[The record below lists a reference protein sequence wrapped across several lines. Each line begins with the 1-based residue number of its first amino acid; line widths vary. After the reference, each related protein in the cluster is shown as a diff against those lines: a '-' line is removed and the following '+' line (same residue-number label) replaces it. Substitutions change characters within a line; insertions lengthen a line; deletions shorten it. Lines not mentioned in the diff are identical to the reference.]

1 MFFQPFPD
9 APPAQVVTAQ
19 VAPAGVE
26 TYPAAFFVPF
36 APQTALD
43 MARRVPGFRL
53 DLGDEGVRG
62 LGEAGGNVLVDG
74 RPPAAKTGGL
84 AAVLA
89 AIPAGQVV
97 RIEILRG
104 GAAGGDP
111 LGRGVVA
118 NIVRAPRPAGLS
130 AEARAT
136 LADGDWL
143 GGAVLTLSRSAA
155 GLDLSATTTLD
166 MTGERS
172 HGERV
177 QADLAGARAG
187 RQALDY
193 RTDYPELSQ
202 RLAIDGALAGGRLKA
217 SATLAGARLSEAFA
231 FAEPGAASRFPK
243 DTRRWRG
250 ELGGDWSRTVGEG
263 RALKLAGLARFTD
276 LDARSDSLLG
286 PAPQALAVADRFES
300 RSRSREAVLRAS
312 LAGEGAWR
320 PQVGLEAA
328 WNDLD
333 SDAVTTL
340 FGARPGR
347 SARAVVVSEL
357 RGEAFASLDGRL
369 SPRWTVSLG
378 AAYEASSVR
387 ARAEGLDRRAFGF
400 LKPRLVLAWKPDAR
414 ADLRLSLRRNVGQLS
429 FGDFA
434 ASANLAEGTAASG
447 NTRLGP
453 DHRITVDLT
462 YERRFGARG
471 AFTLSAAHDWRG
483 DVLED
488 AVLPSG
494 DFGLVN
500 VDKARA
506 WRLSADIDLP
516 VDAVLSGGLVKLG
529 YVRRGS
535 DLRDPVTGERR
546 RLDDEQPATLTAS
559 LRQDLP
565 GARLSWGIDYADG
578 YRLRSYYANEVRLQ
592 RHAADLGAFFETTRL
607 AGTRLRLRVDGLT
620 GARNTFVRRLHAG
633 SRAGPAASRETW
645 DIHTPATVT
654 LSASRAF

>member
-1 MFFQPFPD
+1 MFFQPPPE
-9 APPAQVVTAQ
+9 APPAQVAQ
-19 VAPAGVE
+19 VAQPGAE
-26 TYPAAFFVPF
+26 TYPAAFFAAF

-43 MARRVPGFRL
+43 MVRRAPGFRL

-89 AIPAGQVV
+89 AIPAGHVA

-104 GAAGGDP
+104 GAAGGD
-111 LGRGVVA
+111 LQGRGVLA

-130 AEARAT
+130 AEARAV

-143 GGAVLTLSRSAA
+143 GGGALTLSRPVA
-155 GLDLSATTTLD
+155 GFDLSATTTLD
-166 MTGERS
+166 LAGERS

-177 QADLAGARAG
+177 QTDLEGVRTG
-187 RQALDY
+187 RQALAY

-202 RLAIDGALAGGRLKA
+202 RMALDGALAGGRLKA
-217 SATLAGARLSEAFA
+217 SAALAGARLSEAFA

-243 DTRRWRG
+243 ETRRWRG
-250 ELGGDWSRTVGEG
+250 DLGGDWSRTVGEG
-263 RALKLAGLARFTD
+263 RGLKLAALARFTD
-276 LDARSDSLLG
+276 LDARSDSALG
-286 PAPQALAVADRFES
+286 PDPQALVVADRFES
-300 RSRSREAVLRAS
+300 RSRSREVVLRGAVT
-312 LAGEGAWR
+312 GDGAWR

-333 SDAVTTL
+333 SRAVTTL
-340 FGARPGR
+340 FGTTPRR
-347 SARAVVVSEL
+347 SEQAVAVSEL
-357 RGEAFASLDGRL
+357 RGEAFAGLDGRL

-378 AAYEASSVR
+378 AAYEVSTVR
-387 ARAEGLDRRAFGF
+387 AQAQAVDRRAFGF
-400 LKPRLVLAWKPDAR
+400 LKPRLVVAWKPDAR
-414 ADLRLSLRRNVGQLS
+414 ADLRLSLRRTVGQLS

-434 ASANLAEGTAASG
+434 ASANLAEGTAAAG

-453 DHRITVDLT
+453 DHRITADLT

-471 AFTLSAAHDWRG
+471 AVTLSAAHDWRG

-506 WRLSADIDLP
+506 WRLSADLELP
-516 VDAVLSGGLVKLG
+516 VDAALTGGLVKLG

-535 DLRDPVTGERR
+535 DLRDPVTGRRR
-546 RLDDEQPATLTAS
+546 RLDEERPATLTAS

-578 YRLRSYYANEVRLQ
+578 YRLWSYYANEARLQ
-592 RHAADLGAFFETTRL
+592 RHAADLGAFVETTRL
-607 AGTRLRLRVDGLT
+607 AGTRLRLRLDGLT
-620 GARNTFVRRLHAG
+620 GARNTFTRRLHAT
-633 SRAGPAASRETW
+633 SRAGPATSGETW
-645 DIHTPATVT
+645 DIRTPVTAT